1 MNGDYALPT
10 AIVLF
15 GFAAMFAYSGA
26 AGLWV
31 LSFPKAGRPRI
42 TLFDKLTVLALAGIA
57 LVFSFTGLK
66 ELGVL

>member
-1 MNGDYALPT
+1 MIGHYPVPT

-15 GFAAMFAYSGA
+15 CFAAMFAYSGA

-31 LSFPKAGRPRI
+31 LLFPKAGRRI
-42 TLFDKLTVLALAGIA
+42 TAFDSMAVLALAGVA
-57 LVFSFTGLK
+57 LLMTFLGLK

>member
-1 MNGDYALPT
+1 MNGPYALPT

-31 LSFPKAGRPRI
+31 IWFPKAGRRI
-42 TLFDKLTVLALAGIA
+42 TVFDSAAVLALAGVA
-57 LVFSFTGLK
+57 LLMTFLGLR